1 MNRPLALVVLLWHF
15 TRAVA
20 ASALNTARVVLT
32 EPAAP
37 RRAFARLD
45 YGDLSEAGA
54 VVLAALVT
62 LTPGTSVVDLDPER
76 RQLLLH
82 ILDGADVD
90 ATLAELHRQF
100 VRPIATLV
108 GDGS

>member
-1 MNRPLALVVLLWHF
+1 MSRPLALVVLLWRF

-20 ASALNTARVVLT
+20 TSALSTARVVLT
-32 EPAAP
+32 DPGAP

-82 ILDGADVD
+82 VLDSADVE
-90 ATLAELHRQF
+90 ATLAELRRQF
-100 VRPIATLV
+100 VRPIAALF